1 MQLFYQPHITQLD
14 NEVNFDK
21 DESRHLIRVLR
32 KTVGDQV
39 FVTDGAGWL
48 YEVQVVVADEKRSKG
63 KIVNQTK
70 YQSPKA
76 SLKIGIAPTKLNE
89 RFEWFLEKVTEIGIN
104 RVSPIICDR
113 SERKVIK
120 LPRMQRIIVSAAKQS
135 LKYNFPQLEEPSS
148 FKQFLQLAQWQEDS
162 QLFIAHCGD
171 GERRSLKTELA
182 SGKSAVILIGP
193 EGDFSPEEVGLANTL
208 DAAEARRL
216 ADALRS
222 ITKKAVDADADADR
236 YPGHWLFHQRWAPAE
251 GLTTPAG
258 DSIEFLTLSG
268 RTTAWVPA
276 LQR

>member
-148 FKQFLQLAQWQEDS
+148 FKQFLQLAQWPEDS

-182 SGKSAVILIGP
+182 PGKSAVILIGP
-193 EGDFSPEEVGLANTL
+193 EGDFSPEEVGLAI
-208 DAAEARRL
+208 EAGFVPVSLGESRL
-216 ADALRS
+216 R
-222 ITKKAVDADADADR
+222 T
-236 YPGHWLFHQRWAPAE
+236 E
-251 GLTTPAG
+251 TAG
-258 DSIEFLTLSG
+258 IVACHTFNLSNQ
-268 RTTAWVPA
+268 TN
-276 LQR
+276 